1 MKKLITIMTFALA
14 VIFGGLTN
22 EAKAANSAD
31 INSFTV
37 KQNVWQNL
45 QDGMVITFYYTVH
58 GMRGQ
63 NSRGE
68 VTLYKADGSK
78 IYLNNGQLAQYSLIW
93 QNLGYDHVRIQNQ
106 WIFFPYKALK
116 LPSGS
121 NRIYAILRI
130 YNATTGKLLKT
141 SGKLQMTINR

>member
-1 MKKLITIMTFALA
+1 MTLALA
-14 VIFGGLTN
+14 VLFGGLTS
-22 EAKAANSAD
+22 EAKIANSAD

-37 KQNVWQNL
+37 NQNVRYNSQV
-45 QDGMVITFYYTVH
+45 GMVINFVYTVH
-58 GMRGQ
+58 GMKGQ
-63 NSRGE
+63 KSRAE

-93 QNLGYDHVRIQNQ
+93 LNVGYDHLQIQNQ
-106 WIFFPYKALK
+106 WIFFPYMALR
-116 LPSGS
+116 LPAGR
-121 NRIYAILRI
+121 NQIYAILRV